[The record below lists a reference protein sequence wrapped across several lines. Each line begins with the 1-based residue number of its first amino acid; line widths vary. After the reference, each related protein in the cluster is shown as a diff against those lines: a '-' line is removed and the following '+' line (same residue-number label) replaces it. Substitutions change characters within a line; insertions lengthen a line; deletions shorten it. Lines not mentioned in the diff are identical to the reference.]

1 MKELFDFNFDSFVTP
16 KVVKIVYILITIGL
30 GILYLAIVISAFA
43 TRQVAFGFLALVIIG
58 PLVVLIYLALAR
70 MGLESL
76 IATIRTAQNTGELVR
91 LAGGN
96 AAGSNQL
103 APGSYPG
110 GNGPSSGGPA
120 GPPAPPTNPY
130 GNAPQA

>member
-1 MKELFDFNFDSFVTP
+1 MKALFDFNFDSFVTP
-16 KVVKIVYILITIGL
+16 KLVKVVYILITIGL
-30 GILYLAIVISAFA
+30 AILYLGIVISAFA
-43 TRQVAFGFLALVIIG
+43 TRQVAFGFFALIIVG

-96 AAGSNQL
+96 V
-103 APGSYPG
+103 PGTSPQSGDTYPG
-110 GNGPSSGGPA
+110 GPT
-120 GPPAPPTNPY
+120 APPSNPY

>member
-16 KVVKIVYILITIGL
+16 KVVKIVYILIVIGL
-30 GILYLAIVISAFA
+30 AILYLGIVISAFSVQA
-43 TRQVAFGFLALVIIG
+43 GLGFLTMVIIG

-96 AAGSNQL
+96 AAGTSPQS
-103 APGSYPG
+103 GDTYPG
-110 GNGPSSGGPA
+110 GPTT
-120 GPPAPPTNPY
+120 PPANPY